1 MKKTIIILLT
11 LGFAITSS
19 QAQTIKNKNNTLN
32 NVDNRGIPK
41 RLTKIKKEK
50 KKHDLSNAIKVHID
64 SENQIFV
71 NNKKVSID
79 ELKKDIRNYESKC
92 KSKSVIIF
100 TSSKATSFGFYI
112 EVENAMLREIKYLRE
127 LLANRKFKTNLDNL
141 SDKQLLEIKEV
152 YPQEIIDRQ

>member
-11 LGFAITSS
+11 LGFTIISS
-19 QAQTIKNKNNTLN
+19 QAQKIKNENNALN

-50 KKHDLSNAIKVHID
+50 KRHDLGSAIKVHID

-79 ELKKDIRNYESKC
+79 ELKKDIRNYESKY

-152 YPQEIIDRQ
+152 YPQEIID